1 MKPQSIVILM
11 NQKLIQEVFSTLK
24 KGEFIRLAW
33 EDENEKFHKTG
44 TQNYEQFISKVDE
57 LKSFPYIASIWFTP
71 NPSNSP
77 SSHTQDDITRA
88 HWVYVD
94 IDDVSPEEFLQKYDY
109 IKPTYTVATG
119 HGVQLYWKLKRPIA
133 IPNEQW
139 QAIENA
145 IKRKFH
151 GEKGESCSLL
161 RVPDTPNRKH
171 LIEKHRKKGYTVE
184 TKCEVI
190 GFCDEEYDL
199 DDFIEAGLD
208 IDNQPTEIV
217 TSPTAKRSL
226 DDLKR
231 IRQYCPAINEAF
243 LSIENNKGNEKTIG
257 HYKRLAVASMIKH
270 TIDDEKYLLKL
281 FSKVSDF
288 DPQKT
293 LKYYRSLDKWPFTCA
308 KLQEKE
314 LCSETCQL
322 MTDLNK
328 KSPIV
333 FAYRSGVQL
342 KTTDTL
348 LNETENDS
356 SFKELMKRVKSI
368 ENPVNQEKLI
378 SKVIAETGINKSSIN
393 RYMKKIKVRDDI
405 KSYIVNGEVD
415 PVKAAIYIIR
425 QYQLMRYQQDFYKY
439 QDGIWE
445 LMPQEEVES
454 LIHHEIKQYSDNHT
468 ISEVINAVKREALIK
483 PNTVDKAQGK
493 YWIAASN
500 GLLDAET
507 KALRDFT
514 QEDYRFIKMNA
525 KYNAAADCPVFK
537 EFLRELFMYDT
548 DAADKRKLVQEI
560 FGYLLI
566 PDYSLIKKMF
576 YFYGPKAN
584 NGKSSLIEII
594 RSVMGPGYFDSV
606 PMDKLNG
613 FLLKRLQGKHA
624 NVVGDQ
630 DAYTKVPDGILK
642 QLIGGM
648 DEITADVKYKDAI
661 TFTNYARLI
670 FAVNKLPFS
679 EAKDEGY
686 FTRAVIL
693 TFNNQFL
700 INPDRKDH
708 RQMKADVE
716 KIQYIKDNEK
726 EGILNWMLEGLSRL
740 LANKK
745 LTIPTSSESA
755 VKDYKTNNNSI
766 LLFVGDNCQL
776 GPTFQ
781 VSQSELYTNYRGW
794 CQDQGFKGYANSVT
808 FYDLLEREY
817 KVVRQR
823 TKNSRRLVG
832 IKLT

>member
-1 MKPQSIVILM
+1 M
-11 NQKLIQEVFSTLK
+11 NKK
-24 KGEFIRLAW
+24 KGVVYTCI
-33 EDENEKFHKTG
+33 TG
-44 TQNYEQFISKVDE
+44 DYDQ
-57 LKSFPYIASIWFTP
+57 L
-71 NPSNSP
+71 
-77 SSHTQDDITRA
+77 
-88 HWVYVD
+88 
-94 IDDVSPEEFLQKYDY
+94 IDHDHVNL
-109 IKPTYTVATG
+109 
-119 HGVQLYWKLKRPIA
+119 
-133 IPNEQW
+133 
-139 QAIENA
+139 
-145 IKRKFH
+145 
-151 GEKGESCSLL
+151 
-161 RVPDTPNRKH
+161 
-171 LIEKHRKKGYTVE
+171 
-184 TKCEVI
+184 
-190 GFCDEEYDL
+190 EEYNL

-208 IDNQPTEIV
+208 VEPQAVKPVKSYD
-217 TSPTAKRSL
+217 SKRIL
-226 DDLKR
+226 DDLIR

-243 LSIENNKGNEKTIG
+243 LSIENNKGNEKTVG

-270 TIDDEKYLLKL
+270 TIGDEKYLLEL
-281 FSKVSDF
+281 FSNVTDF
-288 DPQKT
+288 ASQKT
-293 LKYYRSLDKWPFTCA
+293 LKHYRSLDKWPITCA
-308 KLQEKE
+308 KLQKLE
-314 LCSETCQL
+314 LCGGTCQL
-322 MTDLNK
+322 MKDLNK

-333 FAYRSGVQL
+333 FAYRFGVQL

-348 LNETENDS
+348 LNETENDN

-378 SKVIAETGINKSSIN
+378 SKVIAETGINKSAIN
-393 RYMKKIKVRDDI
+393 RYMKKIKVRDEI

-415 PVKAAIYIIR
+415 PVKAAIYIIK

-483 PNTVDKAQGK
+483 PDTVEKAQGK

-500 GLLDAET
+500 GLLDVET

-514 QEDYRFIKMNA
+514 QADYRFIKMNA
-525 KYNAAADCPVFK
+525 KYNVAADCPVFK
-537 EFLRELFMYDT
+537 DFLRELFMYDT
-548 DAADKRKLVQEI
+548 DATDKRKLVQEI

-594 RSVMGPGYFDSV
+594 RSVMGSGYFDSV

-700 INPDRKDH
+700 INPETRKDH

-716 KIQYIKDNEK
+716 KIQYIKDHEK
-726 EGILNWMLEGLSRL
+726 EGILNWMLEGLNRL
-740 LANKK
+740 LTNRE
-745 LTIPTSSESA
+745 LTIPASSKSA
-755 VKDYKTNNNSI
+755 VKDYRTNNNSV
-766 LLFVGDNCQL
+766 LLFVGDRCQV
-776 GPTFQ
+776 GSKYSI
-781 VSQSELYTNYRGW
+781 SQSELYTDYKAW
-794 CQDQGFKGYANSVT
+794 CIDQGFKGYANSIT
-808 FYDLLEREY
+808 FCDLLEREFN
-817 KVVRQR
+817 VIRR
-823 TKNSRRLVG
+823 RIKNSRRLRG
-832 IKLT
+832 IGLA